1 MSAALTTKVLVALCV
16 CPIVAAPVIV
26 ATSPK
31 ARTAVA
37 KKMHKAA
44 NRIAPKPQRTHTEL
58 PPCAPTMYEP
68 PLTLPPTTPPIQ
80 FAPMNITPV
89 PEFVQVPGTYIPP
102 YDEGGWG
109 GGNPVPEPDTWAL
122 MVIGF
127 GAIGGVMRAKT
138 FSVNFSTKIL
148 EA

>member
-1 MSAALTTKVLVALCV
+1 MSSALTAKVLVALCV

-31 ARTAVA
+31 ARTVVA

-44 NRIAPKPQRTHTEL
+44 NRIAPKAKAPERTHTEL

-68 PLTLPPTTPPIQ
+68 PLALPPATPPIQ
-80 FAPMNITPV
+80 FTPMDIYYP
-89 PEFVQVPGTYIPP
+89 PAFVQLPGDYVPP

-109 GGNPVPEPDTWAL
+109 GNTVPEPDTWAL

-127 GAIGGVMRAKT
+127 GAVG
-138 FSVNFSTKIL
+138 IL
-148 EA
+148 SRHRNKELSA